1 MNAFL
6 YKLETLDE
14 SKIHAVLDSQ
24 IREHLRL
31 CFPDSPEKFQSHR
44 IWHNTKPEYTVI
56 CRAGSAVSSHSPTAS
71 GDAASGDRTFENDT
85 VIGHVAVVIR
95 TITTTWNWRYNVA
108 SMQGV
113 SVSPE
118 FRKTGLAVQ
127 MLERALDEAKKRGY
141 LYAILFCKEPLVAFY
156 EKQGW
161 RLTDD
166 SVIMRNE
173 QDSPIKMRSNCPMYK
188 ALTETPFPEGP
199 VDVHHPEQV
208 GMRANRGANEK
219 NHREDFSKDH

>member
-1 MNAFL
+1 MKTSL
-6 YKLETLDE
+6 YELETLDE
-14 SKIHAVLDSQ
+14 SEIHAALDSR
-24 IREHLRL
+24 IREHLRF
-31 CFPDSPEKFQSHR
+31 CFPDSPEKFQLHR
-44 IWHNTKPEYTVI
+44 VWHNTKPEYTVI
-56 CRAGSAVSSHSPTAS
+56 CRAGGAKCPPLSTVL
-71 GDAASGDRTFENDT
+71 GDRKLENDT

-113 SVSPE
+113 SVAPE
-118 FRKTGLAVQ
+118 FRKSGLAAQ

-173 QDSPIKMRSNCPMYK
+173 QDCPIKMRSNCPMYK
-188 ALTETPFPEGP
+188 ELTETPFPEGP

-208 GMRANRGANEK
+208 GMRAARVVANEK
-219 NHREDFSKDH
+219 DNEKDFPSS

>member
-1 MNAFL
+1 MNVSL
-6 YKLETLDE
+6 YELETLDE
-14 SKIHAVLDSQ
+14 SDIQAALDSR
-24 IREHLRL
+24 IREHLRF
-31 CFPDSPEKFQSHR
+31 CFPDSPEKFQLR
-44 IWHNTKPEYTVI
+44 RVWHNTKPEYTVI
-56 CRAGSAVSSHSPTAS
+56 CRAGSAKYPLSP
-71 GDAASGDRTFENDT
+71 AAPGGRKLENDAI
-85 VIGHVAVVIR
+85 IGHIAVVIR

-113 SVSPE
+113 SVAPE

-141 LYAILFCKEPLVAFY
+141 LYAILFCKEPLVDFY

-173 QDSPIKMRSNCPMYK
+173 QDCPIKMRSNCPMYK
-188 ALTETPFPEGP
+188 VLTETPFPEGP
-199 VDVHHPEQV
+199 VDVHNPEQV
-208 GMRANRGANEK
+208 GMRAARIANEK
-219 NHREDFSKDH
+219 NNEKDCPSS

>member
-1 MNAFL
+1 MNTSL
-6 YKLETLDE
+6 YELETLDE
-14 SKIHAVLDSQ
+14 SEIHPALDSR

-31 CFPDSPEKFQSHR
+31 CFPDSPEKFQLR
-44 IWHNTKPEYTVI
+44 RVWHNTKPEYTVI
-56 CRAGSAVSSHSPTAS
+56 CRAGNAVSPRPPVAS
-71 GDAASGDRTFENDT
+71 RDRNIEKDT
-85 VIGHVAVVIR
+85 VIGHVAGVIR

-113 SVSPE
+113 SVAPE

-127 MLERALDEAKKRGY
+127 MLERALEEAKKRGY

-156 EKQGW
+156 EKLGW

-173 QDSPIKMRSNCPMYK
+173 QDCPIKMRSNCPMYK
-188 ALTETPFPEGP
+188 VLTETPFPEGP

-208 GMRANRGANEK
+208 GMRAARVANEK
-219 NHREDFSKDH
+219 NDKKEWHSS